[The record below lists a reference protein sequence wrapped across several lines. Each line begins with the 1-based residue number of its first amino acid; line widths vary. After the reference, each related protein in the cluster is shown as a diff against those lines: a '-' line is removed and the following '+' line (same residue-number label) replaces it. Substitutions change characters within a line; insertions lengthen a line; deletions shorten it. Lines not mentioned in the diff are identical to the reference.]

1 MPKTLTPLKIGIP
14 FNVTKEAGFQSD
26 STSRGSSYVIF
37 FVSYNI
43 ILPWKAKNTFFS
55 DHYGKKPQR

>member
-43 ILPWKAKNTFFS
+43 
-55 DHYGKKPQR
+55 